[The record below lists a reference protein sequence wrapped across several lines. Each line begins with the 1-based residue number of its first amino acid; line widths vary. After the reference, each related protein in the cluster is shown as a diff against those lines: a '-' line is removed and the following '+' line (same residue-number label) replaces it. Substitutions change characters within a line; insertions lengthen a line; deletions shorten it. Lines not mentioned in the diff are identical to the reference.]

1 MKHEVY
7 RRLQQHLDT
16 HPVGFA
22 ASEDDSDVR
31 LLAKIFTPEQ
41 AELACRIGW
50 HHESTREIYAKAT
63 DLVAS
68 EDELSRKLHEVLENG
83 GVSFRRRG
91 DEETWAI
98 VPLVLGMYEYQ
109 AELACR
115 IGWHHESTREIY
127 AKATDLVASEDELSR
142 KLHEVLENG
151 GVSFRRRGDEE
162 WWAIVPLVLGMYEY
176 QVGRLSPRLLLALRD
191 YWQSP
196 KTGERRDGSEGVP
209 REEPPGQMRVIPI
222 GASVTPDLTVG
233 TFDEISHL
241 VDEAGDRIAL
251 LPCVCRRHHAMLGQ
265 ACERTA
271 REESCMA
278 FLDWADHAVEQGV
291 GRPISREEALEALAA
306 SQREGLV
313 LMPSNSKEAQF
324 VCSCCPDCCGVLT
337 GLRRSERPADRARS
351 SRRTRW
357 TTSTSSTTRC
367 GRRAA
372 FGLHAHPDRG
382 RLPP

>member
-31 LLAKIFTPEQ
+31 LLAKIFTPE
-41 AELACRIGW
+41 
-50 HHESTREIYAKAT
+50 
-63 DLVAS
+63 
-68 EDELSRKLHEVLENG
+68 
-83 GVSFRRRG
+83 
-91 DEETWAI
+91 
-98 VPLVLGMYEYQ
+98 Q

-196 KTGERRDGSEGVP
+196 KTGERRDGSAGEP

-241 VDEAGDRIAL
+241 VDAAGDRIAL

-351 SRRTRW
+351 SYRAVVDGEACIACGSCEEMCPLDAIHVEAGSAVVDYDRCIGCGVCVARCAPGAVSLERRPHTVEP
-357 TTSTSSTTRC
+357 
-367 GRRAA
+367 
-372 FGLHAHPDRG
+372 PDTMDDLYELYDTMR
-382 RLPP
+382 